1 MSIMTNILLVLVLGV
16 GAILLQIFL
25 SRRQS
30 RWPGL
35 ILPAL
40 TLLYSLV
47 MVLNVANTG
56 DLTSALLAMGITFL
70 LGNIPTLILL
80 VIYAACRENYR
91 KKKQMEK
98 MDIQDLE

>member
-1 MSIMTNILLVLVLGV
+1 MSIMTNILLVLVFGV
-16 GAILLQIFL
+16 GTILLQIFL

-56 DLTSALLAMGITFL
+56 DLATALLAMGVTFL
-70 LGNIPTLILL
+70 LGNLPTLILL
-80 VIYAACRENYR
+80 VIYAACREQYR
-91 KKKQMEK
+91 RKKQMER
-98 MDIQDLE
+98 MNIQDLE

>member
-1 MSIMTNILLVLVLGV
+1 MSIMTNILLVLVFGV
-16 GAILLQIFL
+16 GTILLQIFL

-56 DLTSALLAMGITFL
+56 DLASALLAMGVTFL
-70 LGNIPTLILL
+70 LSNLPTLILL
-80 VIYAACRENYR
+80 VIYAACREKYR

>member
-1 MSIMTNILLVLVLGV
+1 MSIMTNILLVLVFGV

-56 DLTSALLAMGITFL
+56 DLASALLAMGVTFL
-70 LGNIPTLILL
+70 LGNLPTLILL
-80 VIYAACRENYR
+80 VIYAVCREKYR

>member
-1 MSIMTNILLVLVLGV
+1 MSIMTNILLVLVFGV
-16 GAILLQIFL
+16 GTILLQIFL

-47 MVLNVANTG
+47 MVLNVATTG
-56 DLTSALLAMGITFL
+56 DLASALLAMGVTFL
-70 LGNIPTLILL
+70 LGNLPTLILL
-80 VIYAACRENYR
+80 VIYAACREQYR
-91 KKKQMEK
+91 RKKQMER
-98 MDIQDLE
+98 MNIQDLE

>member
-1 MSIMTNILLVLVLGV
+1 MSIMTNILLVLVFGV
-16 GAILLQIFL
+16 GTILLQIFL

-56 DLTSALLAMGITFL
+56 DLASALLAMGVTFL
-70 LGNIPTLILL
+70 LGNLPTLILL
-80 VIYAACRENYR
+80 VIYAACREQYR
-91 KKKQMEK
+91 RKKQMER
-98 MDIQDLE
+98 MNIQDLA

>member
-1 MSIMTNILLVLVLGV
+1 MSIMTNILLVLVFGV
-16 GAILLQIFL
+16 GTILLQIFL

-56 DLTSALLAMGITFL
+56 DLASALLAMGVTFL
-70 LGNIPTLILL
+70 LGNLPTLILL
-80 VIYAACRENYR
+80 VIYAACREQYR
-91 KKKQMEK
+91 RKKQMER
-98 MDIQDLE
+98 MNIQDLE

>member
-1 MSIMTNILLVLVLGV
+1 MYVVTNILLVLVFGV

-56 DLTSALLAMGITFL
+56 DLASALLAMGITFL

-80 VIYAACRENYR
+80 VIYAACREKYR

>member
-1 MSIMTNILLVLVLGV
+1 MYVVTNILLVLVFGV

-56 DLTSALLAMGITFL
+56 DLASALLAMGITFL
-70 LGNIPTLILL
+70 LGNLPTLILL
-80 VIYAACRENYR
+80 VIYAACREKYR

>member
-1 MSIMTNILLVLVLGV
+1 MTNILLVLVFGV
-16 GAILLQIFL
+16 GTILLQIFL

-56 DLTSALLAMGITFL
+56 DLATALLAMGVTFL
-70 LGNIPTLILL
+70 LSNLPTLILL
-80 VIYAACRENYR
+80 VIYAACREQYR
-91 KKKQMEK
+91 RKKQMER
-98 MDIQDLE
+98 MNIQDLE

>member
-1 MSIMTNILLVLVLGV
+1 MTNILLVLVFGV

-56 DLTSALLAMGITFL
+56 DLASALLAMGVTFL
-70 LGNIPTLILL
+70 LGNLPTLILL
-80 VIYAACRENYR
+80 VIYAACREKYR

>member
-1 MSIMTNILLVLVLGV
+1 MYVVTNILLVLVFGV

-56 DLTSALLAMGITFL
+56 DLASALLAMGVTFL
-70 LGNIPTLILL
+70 LGNLPTLILL
-80 VIYAACRENYR
+80 VIYAVCREQYR
-91 KKKQMEK
+91 RKKQMER
-98 MDIQDLE
+98 MNIQDLE

>member
-1 MSIMTNILLVLVLGV
+1 MSIMTNILLVLVFGV

-56 DLTSALLAMGITFL
+56 DLASALLAMGVTFL
-70 LGNIPTLILL
+70 LGNLPTLILL
-80 VIYAACRENYR
+80 VIYAVCREQYR
-91 KKKQMEK
+91 RKKQMER
-98 MDIQDLE
+98 MNIQDLE

>member
-1 MSIMTNILLVLVLGV
+1 MSIMTNILLVLVFGV
-16 GAILLQIFL
+16 GTILLQIFL

-47 MVLNVANTG
+47 MVLTVANTG
-56 DLTSALLAMGITFL
+56 DLASALLAMGVTFL
-70 LGNIPTLILL
+70 LGNLPTLILL
-80 VIYAACRENYR
+80 VIYAACREQYR
-91 KKKQMEK
+91 RKKQMER
-98 MDIQDLE
+98 MNIQDLE

>member
-1 MSIMTNILLVLVLGV
+1 MYVVTNILLVLVFGV

-40 TLLYSLV
+40 TLLYSLA
-47 MVLNVANTG
+47 MVLHVANTG
-56 DLTSALLAMGITFL
+56 DLASALLAMGITFL
-70 LGNIPTLILL
+70 LGNLLTLILL
-80 VIYAACRENYR
+80 VIYAACREKYR

>member
-1 MSIMTNILLVLVLGV
+1 MSIMTNILLVLVFGV
-16 GAILLQIFL
+16 GTILLQIFL

-47 MVLNVANTG
+47 MVLKVANTG
-56 DLTSALLAMGITFL
+56 DLATALLAMGVTFL
-70 LGNIPTLILL
+70 LSNLPTLILL
-80 VIYAACRENYR
+80 VIYAACREQYR
-91 KKKQMEK
+91 RKKQMER
-98 MDIQDLE
+98 MNIQDLE

>member
-1 MSIMTNILLVLVLGV
+1 MSIMTNILLVLVFGV

-56 DLTSALLAMGITFL
+56 DLASALLAMGVTFL
-70 LGNIPTLILL
+70 LGNLPTLILL
-80 VIYAACRENYR
+80 VIYAACREKYR

>member
-1 MSIMTNILLVLVLGV
+1 MSIMTNILLVLVFGV

-56 DLTSALLAMGITFL
+56 DLASALLAMGITFL

-80 VIYAACRENYR
+80 VIYAACREKYR

>member
-1 MSIMTNILLVLVLGV
+1 MYVVTNILLVLVFGV

-56 DLTSALLAMGITFL
+56 DLASALLAMGITFL

-80 VIYAACRENYR
+80 VIYADCREKYR

>member
-1 MSIMTNILLVLVLGV
+1 MSIVTNILLILVLGV

-47 MVLNVANTG
+47 MVLSVTNTG
-56 DLTSALLAMGITFL
+56 DLATALLVMGITFL
-70 LGNIPTLILL
+70 LGNLPTLLL
-80 VIYAACRENYR
+80 LAIYAVCREKYR

>member
-1 MSIMTNILLVLVLGV
+1 MSIMTNILLVLVFGV
-16 GAILLQIFL
+16 GTILLQIFL

-56 DLTSALLAMGITFL
+56 DLASALLAMGVTFL
-70 LGNIPTLILL
+70 LGNLPTLILL
-80 VIYAACRENYR
+80 VIYAVCREKYR

>member
-1 MSIMTNILLVLVLGV
+1 MSIMTNILLVLVFGV

-30 RWPGL
+30 RWLGL

-56 DLTSALLAMGITFL
+56 DLASALLAMGITFL
-70 LGNIPTLILL
+70 LGNLPTLILL
-80 VIYAACRENYR
+80 VIYAACREKYR

>member
-1 MSIMTNILLVLVLGV
+1 MTNILLVLVFGV
-16 GAILLQIFL
+16 GTILLQIFL

-56 DLTSALLAMGITFL
+56 DLASALLAMGVTFL
-70 LGNIPTLILL
+70 LGNLPTLILL
-80 VIYAACRENYR
+80 VIYAACREQYR
-91 KKKQMEK
+91 RKKQMER
-98 MDIQDLE
+98 MNIQDLE

>member
-1 MSIMTNILLVLVLGV
+1 MSIVTNILLILVLGV

-47 MVLNVANTG
+47 MVLSVTNTG
-56 DLTSALLAMGITFL
+56 DLATALLVMGITFL
-70 LGNIPTLILL
+70 LGNLPTLLL
-80 VIYAACRENYR
+80 LAIYAACREKYR

>member
-1 MSIMTNILLVLVLGV
+1 MSIMTNILLVLVFGV
-16 GAILLQIFL
+16 GTILLQIFL

-56 DLTSALLAMGITFL
+56 DLATALLAMGVTFL
-70 LGNIPTLILL
+70 LSNLPTLILL
-80 VIYAACRENYR
+80 VIYAACREQYR
-91 KKKQMEK
+91 RKKQMER
-98 MDIQDLE
+98 MNIQDLE

>member
-1 MSIMTNILLVLVLGV
+1 MSIMTNILLVLVFGV
-16 GAILLQIFL
+16 GTILLQIFL

-56 DLTSALLAMGITFL
+56 DLASALLAMGVTFL
-70 LGNIPTLILL
+70 LGNLPTLILL
-80 VIYAACRENYR
+80 VIYAACREKYR

>member
-1 MSIMTNILLVLVLGV
+1 MSIMTNILLVLVFGV
-16 GAILLQIFL
+16 GTILLQIFL

-56 DLTSALLAMGITFL
+56 DRATALLAMGVTFL
-70 LGNIPTLILL
+70 LSNLPTLILL
-80 VIYAACRENYR
+80 VIYAACREQYR
-91 KKKQMEK
+91 RKKQMER
-98 MDIQDLE
+98 MNIQDLE